1 MWFNFTLLFFYV
13 ILIEFGVRNIAGQ
26 VDNLHMGGDLSAAG
40 NFDLLRLFEDTF

>member
-1 MWFNFTLLFFYV
+1 MWFNFALLFFYV

-26 VDNLHMGGDLSAAG
+26 VDNLHTGDLSAAG